1 MVAIIKTHNIA
12 KHLDEILG
20 QLDVAAQKMEVII
33 QDEREAA
40 HSFAGE
46 ALELLFDNRARCQS
60 ELVELESQCRR
71 MMMKQGVPADTT
83 LEYFIEKHVESSKEV
98 LQTKRLGVLERLE
111 NIRVATDENKI
122 LLHAA
127 WSVTNHVLHEVGALP
142 IQESYG
148 HEVAAYGGMR

>member
-98 LQTKRLGVLERLE
+98 LQAKRLGVLERLE

>member
-1 MVAIIKTHNIA
+1 MIKTHNIA

-33 QDEREAA
+33 QNERDAA

-46 ALELLFDNRARCQS
+46 ALEELFDERARCQS
-60 ELVELESQCRR
+60 ELVELESRCRR
-71 MMMKQGVPADTT
+71 VMMKEGVDADTS
-83 LEYFIEKHVESSKEV
+83 LEHFIEEHVPTSQEA
-98 LQTKRLGVLERLE
+98 LQKKRLGVLERLE
-111 NIRVATDENKI
+111 QVRIATDENKI

-142 IQESYG
+142 IQENYG